1 MNIDRKKLAQIKT
14 REDFIDFMSS
24 FVKSIRDGEPIE
36 NNSVESYLDGIASW
50 VEDMDGYYENMG
62 IANEVKTDSM
72 SWRVLADILV
82 AATMYE

>member
-1 MNIDRKKLAQIKT
+1 MTIDRKKLAQIKT
-14 REDFIDFMSS
+14 REDFIDFMSF
-24 FVKSIRDGEPIE
+24 FVKSIKDGEPIE

-62 IANEVKTDSM
+62 IADEVKLDSM
-72 SWRVLADILV
+72 NWRVLADILV